1 MRQLPSFV
9 VLTAASLITG
19 CPSQAAE
26 KAAAKTWSGP
36 APAVVER
43 KVFGPVK
50 AGSWYPGSADELNS
64 MLDGFL
70 AKAQPQAPAGRVV
83 ALISPHAGYQWSGPT
98 AAFGF
103 ALLKGQSFQRVIVM
117 APSHSAGFAGFS
129 VLDAEVYRTPLGE
142 IPIDTAATAVL
153 RRLPDQ
159 RDLPNAWTDEH
170 AVEMQLP
177 FLQRVLKPGFK
188 LVPIL
193 VGGESSAD
201 QQQHL
206 ADALAALAD
215 AQTLVLVS
223 SDFTHYG
230 ANFGYLPFADNV
242 AKRLRSDL
250 AVPATDAIVKLDLAA
265 FEAHLK
271 KTEDTICGRE
281 PIKVLLRMK
290 PNATAKLLALNTSGD
305 QTGDYRSSV
314 SYASIAFV
322 DEKNSARGFA
332 AGSGGDI
339 AAASKPVF
347 QPSDSGL
354 TKDEKKALL
363 QIARASLTDHLAK
376 DGSLKRL
383 LATLKLTPGLL
394 LERGAFVTINLKQ
407 KNREGVPELRG
418 CIGHMTPTAKLHE
431 QVAGL
436 AIDAGTHDPRFDPM
450 TTAELKNVDFEISI
464 LSPMQPVNSYR
475 DIVSGRHGMTLEKMG
490 RHAVFL
496 PQVAPEWGWDLTTT
510 LTHLAQKAGLP
521 ADAWKEGARFE
532 VFTADVFGE
541 VE

>member
-1 MRQLPSFV
+1 
-9 VLTAASLITG
+9 
-19 CPSQAAE
+19 
-26 KAAAKTWSGP
+26 
-36 APAVVER
+36 
-43 KVFGPVK
+43 
-50 AGSWYPGSADELNS
+50 

-70 AKAQPQAPAGRVV
+70 ARAQPSAPAGRMV

-103 ALLKGQSFQRVIVM
+103 ALLRGQSYQRVIVM
-117 APSHSAGFAGFS
+117 APSHAAGFGGYS

-142 IPIDTAATAVL
+142 IPIDGAATAAL
-153 RRLPDQ
+153 RQSPDH
-159 RDLPNAWTDEH
+159 REPRSAWTDEH

-193 VGGESSAD
+193 VGGNISDD
-201 QQQHL
+201 QLQHL

-215 AQTLVLVS
+215 GQTLVVVS
-223 SDFTHYG
+223 TDFTHYG
-230 ANFGYLPFADNV
+230 ANFGYQPFTDNV

-250 AVPATDAIVKLDLAA
+250 AGPAVAAIEKLDLAA

-271 KTEDTICGRE
+271 KTDDTICGRE
-281 PIKVLLRMK
+281 AIKVLLRMK
-290 PNATAKLLALNTSGD
+290 PNATARLLALNTSGD

-314 SYASIAFV
+314 SYASIALI
-322 DEKNSARGFA
+322 DEKNTARAFA
-332 AGSGGDI
+332 AGAGGDI

-354 TKDEKKALL
+354 SRDEKKALL
-363 QIARASLTDHLAK
+363 QIARASLTDHLTR
-376 DGSLKRL
+376 DGSLTKL
-383 LATLKLTPGLL
+383 LASIKLSPGLV
-394 LERGAFVTINLKQ
+394 LERGAFVTINLKS

-418 CIGHMTPTAKLHE
+418 CIGNMAPTARLHE
-431 QVAGL
+431 QIASL
-436 AIDAGTHDPRFDPM
+436 AIDAGTHDPRFEPM
-450 TTAELKNVDFEISI
+450 TAAELKNVDFEISI

-475 DIVSGRHGMTLEKMG
+475 DIVIGKHGMTLEKAG

-496 PQVAPEWGWDLTTT
+496 PQVAPEWGWDLATT
-510 LTHLAQKAGLP
+510 LTHLSQKAGLP
-521 ADAWKEGARFE
+521 GDAWKDGARFE

-541 VE
+541 AE

>member
-1 MRQLPSFV
+1 MRRPPAVAILIASIV
-9 VLTAASLITG
+9 VTG

-26 KAAAKTWSGP
+26 KSQSQVWSGP

-50 AGSWYPGSADELNS
+50 AGDWYPGAADELNS

-83 ALISPHAGYQWSGPT
+83 ALVSPHAGYQWSGPT

-103 ALLKGQSFQRVIVM
+103 ALLKGQSFQRVIVI
-117 APSHSAGFAGFS
+117 APSHSAGFGGFS
-129 VLDAEVYRTPLGE
+129 VLDAEAYRTPLGE
-142 IPIDTAATAVL
+142 IPIDTAATATL
-153 RRLPDQ
+153 RKLPDQ
-159 RDLPNAWTDEH
+159 RDLPAAWRNEH

-177 FLQRVLKPGFK
+177 FLQRALKPGFK

-193 VGGESSAD
+193 VGDESSTD
-201 QQQHL
+201 QQQRL
-206 ADALAALAD
+206 ADALAAIAD
-215 AQTLVLVS
+215 NQTLVVVS

-230 ANFGYLPFADNV
+230 PNFGYLPFSDNV
-242 AKRLRSDL
+242 AKRLRSEL

-271 KTEDTICGRE
+271 KTDDTICGRE

-290 PNATAKLLALNTSGD
+290 PSATARLLALNTSGD

-332 AGSGGDI
+332 AGAGGDV

-354 TKDEKKALL
+354 TKEEKKALL
-363 QIARASLTDHLAK
+363 QIARASLTDQLTK
-376 DGSLKRL
+376 DGSLKKL
-383 LATLKLTPGLL
+383 MATLKLTPGLL

-407 KNREGVPELRG
+407 KNRAGVPELRG

-436 AIDAGTHDPRFDPM
+436 AIDAGTRDPRFEPM
-450 TTAELKNVDFEISI
+450 TAAELKNVDLEISI

-475 DIVSGRHGMTLEKMG
+475 DIVIGKHGMTLEKMG

-496 PQVAPEWGWDLTTT
+496 PQVAPEWGWDLAAT
-510 LTHLAQKAGLP
+510 LTHLSQKAGLP